1 MKVITTQSFTTFVFM
16 KKEKASRPDYQLKN
30 CLLWLFVWPYADN
43 FCFFVFK
50 QASAARSTCPIYFIF
65 TNEAQRRSSKRHI
78 RSRDWKDEKRRASR
92 KESLIE
98 IRCWWIW
105 KAFKK
110 LVKTLLAK
118 GRKSNPIPFTP
129 RHEQTFWFKW
139 STQALISESI
149 QTLSWKVL
157 CNQRSYI

>member
-1 MKVITTQSFTTFVFM
+1 MVKVITTQSFTTFVFM
-16 KKEKASRPDYQLKN
+16 KIEKASRPDYQLKN
-30 CLLWLFVWPYADN
+30 CLLWLFVWLYPDN
-43 FCFFVFK
+43 LFCFLFPV
-50 QASAARSTCPIYFIF
+50 YFIF
-65 TNEAQRRSSKRHI
+65 TNEAQRRSFKRHI

-98 IRCWWIW
+98 IHCWWIW

-110 LVKTLLAK
+110 LVKMLLAK